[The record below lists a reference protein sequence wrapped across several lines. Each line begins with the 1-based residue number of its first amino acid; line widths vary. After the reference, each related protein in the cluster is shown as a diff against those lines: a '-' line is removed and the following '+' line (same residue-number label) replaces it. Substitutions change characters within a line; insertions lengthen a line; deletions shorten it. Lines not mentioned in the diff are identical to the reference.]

1 MLDLMSYSP
10 VHILTWSLTEYTGIY
25 ESVDAVTLACLYVR
39 ALAPDCEDRLIS
51 CMFNGRINTGLPCC
65 LLIVTSANDEG

>member
-1 MLDLMSYSP
+1 MKA
-10 VHILTWSLTEYTGIY
+10 
-25 ESVDAVTLACLYVR
+25 VDAVTLACLYVR

-51 CMFNGRINTGLPCC
+51 CMFNGRINTGLPCS